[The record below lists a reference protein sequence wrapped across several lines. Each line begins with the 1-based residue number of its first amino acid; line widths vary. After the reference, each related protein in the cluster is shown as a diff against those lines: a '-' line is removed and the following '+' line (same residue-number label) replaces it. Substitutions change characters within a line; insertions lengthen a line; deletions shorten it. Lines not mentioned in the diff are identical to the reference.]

1 MYLVTSQE
9 STWLAYDVAA
19 GHVPHTHTHILG
31 AHTHTCTHTVFAG
44 TSNLSTLTLDLV
56 IYICIIYPHAY
67 IFIGTSNSSSLTRQG
82 HHRVS
87 DAGGSRRSYR
97 SGRASVVA
105 EGNPFPE
112 GAPKWSVGG
121 FPGWHVIQRMCW
133 PPPGVT
139 SVSLVVSSG
148 PMSER
153 ERVRGR
159 RVLIF
164 LL

>member
-1 MYLVTSQE
+1 MGKKKKKLCYSV
-9 STWLAYDVAA
+9 V
-19 GHVPHTHTHILG
+19 THILG

-148 PMSER
+148 PMRER